1 MQKIAIVLMV
11 LTVVLAGCAQDND
24 IETPGSPYLG
34 GTQGIV
40 PNFEEMGI
48 FNENTNTDEI
58 FENETFPIEVT
69 LKNKGEYE
77 VQPGQATVTLLGVDL
92 SDFSGI
98 PDGELSNTESVEKVS
113 EFNEEGG
120 ETTLDFTSGEMDAK
134 YLLPLVGSTYDVS
147 VFGKVVYYY
156 ETYAAV
162 PKVCF
167 KEDLKDDSICD
178 IEESKEVFSS
188 GAPIQVS
195 SAIEKT
201 AGTGKIAVEF
211 EIENVGS
218 GDVTTP
224 TKEFDTR
231 FDQLAFEPGDANT
244 WECSAAGKINEAR
257 LDTDGKAT
265 IRCRLK
271 EAMADNTLF
280 TKELDLTLKYKY
292 KEIIHEQVRIK
303 KE

>member
-1 MQKIAIVLMV
+1 MRKSTLVLMV
-11 LTVVLAGCAQDND
+11 LALVLAGCAQQG
-24 IETPGSPYLG
+24 EVEVPSSPYIG
-34 GTQGIV
+34 GTHGIV
-40 PNFEEMGI
+40 ANFEEMGI
-48 FNENTNTDEI
+48 FNEDTNANEI
-58 FENETFPIEVT
+58 FENETFPIEAT

-98 PDGELSNTESVEKVS
+98 PNAELSNTVSIEKIS
-113 EFNEEGG
+113 EFNKEGG
-120 ETTLDFTSGEMDAK
+120 EITFDFTPGETDAQ
-134 YLLPLVGSTYDVS
+134 YLLPLVGSSFDVS
-147 VFGKVVYYY
+147 IFGKVVYYY
-156 ETYAAV
+156 QTSAAV

-167 KEDLKDDSICD
+167 KEDLKDESICD
-178 IEESKEVFSS
+178 VEESKDVFSS
-188 GAPIQVS
+188 GAPIQVK
-195 SAIEKT
+195 SAVEKT

-211 EIENVGS
+211 EIENVGN

-224 TKEFDTR
+224 TKDFDTR
-231 FDQLAFEPGDANT
+231 FDQLAFEAGDPNT
-244 WECSAAGKINEAR
+244 WECTAAGKLNEAR

-271 EAMADNTLF
+271 EAMAENTLF